1 MRIMLSVVLTAVVL
15 LAGCATHA
23 PLTDTSSKPQAPAP
37 VITGKSNRFEMTQNG
52 RRMSADDFDRWM
64 KARGIRVAK
73 GKPAATRQAKSR
85 GGASSD
91 TPVVAKA
98 TPKASSKSTPKATPK
113 SAARPTS
120 ATVSKGT
127 GRDRTQ
133 TTASSGTPRRT
144 VR

>member
-1 MRIMLSVVLTAVVL
+1 MRILLSVVLTAVVL
-15 LAGCATHA
+15 LAGCVTHA
-23 PLTDTSSKPQAPAP
+23 PLTDTPSKPQAPAP

-73 GKPAATRQAKSR
+73 GKQAATRSAKSR

-91 TPVVAKA
+91 ASVVAKA
-98 TPKASSKSTPKATPK
+98 TPKASPK
-113 SAARPTS
+113 SARKTAAGPAS
-120 ATVSKGT
+120 GAVSKGAS
-127 GRDRTQ
+127 RERAQ
-133 TTASSGTPRRT
+133 TSASSGAPRRT